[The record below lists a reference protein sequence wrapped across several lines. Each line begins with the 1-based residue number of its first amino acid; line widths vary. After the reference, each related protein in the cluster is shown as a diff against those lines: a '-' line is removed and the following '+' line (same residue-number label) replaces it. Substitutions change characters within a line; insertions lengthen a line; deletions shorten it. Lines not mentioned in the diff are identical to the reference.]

1 MLKISKDE
9 GVDWDKKHD
18 TLEVNCRKIKIKILF
33 GNKEKTEKLSG
44 STIKGEK
51 KEKKLRHSRRK
62 LLQR

>member
-44 STIKGEK
+44 STIKGK
-51 KEKKLRHSRRK
+51 KKKRN
-62 LLQR
+62 

>member
-33 GNKEKTEKLSG
+33 GNKEKNREAFRKYNQR
-44 STIKGEK
+44 EK